1 MTERELG
8 EYIFLRQELEQ
19 LREKIEELGAAKT
32 SIMPLK
38 LGGPIGGSGGG
49 NRTETLVLAY
59 DAAVI
64 RYQRKLKKT
73 EKALEKTERALNR
86 LPARERVIFRDRYIS
101 GLTWAEIALKRSY
114 SEPMIYKIR
123 RRGLAMLEKI

>member
-8 EYIFLRQELEQ
+8 EYIFMKKELEQ
-19 LREKIEELGAAKT
+19 LREKIEELSAAKT

-38 LGGPIGGSGGG
+38 LGGPVGSGGSGS
-49 NRTETLVLAY
+49 RTETIVLAY

-64 RYQRKLKKT
+64 RYQQKLKRT
-73 EKALEKTERALNR
+73 EKALERTEHALNK

-101 GLTWAEIALKRSY
+101 GLTWSEIALKWSY

-123 RRGLAMLEKI
+123 RKGLAMLVNA